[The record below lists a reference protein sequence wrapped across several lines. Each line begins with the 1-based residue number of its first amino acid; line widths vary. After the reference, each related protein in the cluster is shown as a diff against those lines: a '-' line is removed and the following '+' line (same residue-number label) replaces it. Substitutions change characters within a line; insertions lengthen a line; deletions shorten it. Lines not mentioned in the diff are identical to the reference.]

1 MSSSIKRAASR
12 QKDTGE
18 AIKEIANQLTLE
30 NRSLV
35 ILFFSID
42 HAGQHLKESIEKH
55 FADTL
60 VIGCTTAGEIG
71 PLGYA
76 NKSISAIGFSADH
89 FKASYVHYPNL
100 SQLEYNQWA
109 EKSIKGHSEHHS
121 RYKQAD
127 DLTTFGLLLID
138 GMTKHEEPLTRIISS
153 SIPNMPIV
161 GGSAGDE
168 LHYQNTYI
176 LLNGELHTDSGLLLF
191 ITTDLPFTPIKTQHL
206 KASDKRMV
214 VTEADPKSRTIK
226 EINARPA
233 AIEYAN
239 LLGLSSVEEITTEI
253 LAANPV
259 VVLLGEEEYV
269 RSIQQI
275 NADLSLTFYCAI
287 DVGIVMRLAVG
298 GDLVKSLET
307 TFGEVENRV
316 GPIQAMITFDCILRR
331 IENENRQLADTVSA
345 LFQKYH
351 CVGFNTYGEQFNG
364 LHVNQTCT
372 AIAIG
377 YRNDDKE

>member
-1 MSSSIKRAASR
+1 MSSSIKRAASKL
-12 QKDTGE
+12 KDTGE
-18 AIKEIANQLTLE
+18 AIKEIDEQLTLE
-30 NRSLV
+30 DRSLV
-35 ILFFSID
+35 ILFFSIEYL
-42 HAGQHLKESIEKH
+42 GKSLTENIEKY
-55 FADTL
+55 FSDTL

-71 PLGYA
+71 PQGYSD
-76 NKSISAIGFSADH
+76 KSISAIAFASDH

-100 SQLEYNQWA
+100 SELDYNLWA

-121 RYKQAD
+121 RYKQAH

-138 GMTKHEEPLTRIISS
+138 GMTKHEEPLSRIISS
-153 SIPNMPIV
+153 SIPNLPIV

-168 LHYQNTYI
+168 LHYQNTFI
-176 LLNGELHTDSGLLLF
+176 LLNGELYTDSGLLLLV
-191 ITTDLPFTPIKTQHL
+191 TTDLPFTAIKTQHL

-214 VTEADPKSRTIK
+214 VTEADPKSRTIH

-239 LLGLSSVEEITTEI
+239 LLGLSSVEEITTEV

-259 VVLLGEEEYV
+259 IVVLGEEEYV
-269 RSIQQI
+269 RSIQQV
-275 NADLSLTFYCAI
+275 NPDLSLTFYCAI

-298 GDLVKSLET
+298 GDLVKSLEK
-307 TFGEVENRV
+307 TFVAVENII

-331 IENENRQLADTVSA
+331 IENEDRQRADAVSA
-345 LFQKYH
+345 LLQKHH

-377 YRNDDKE
+377 YDNNDKR